1 MDFHTKRFSFPKIN
15 DEAHDCQTRQTQ
27 LEDGT
32 IQSPKN
38 RFSVDF
44 SSRTRSRHYFAAS
57 SFFFP
62 IILAEGGAHALH
74 GWWQIVLTSCCL
86 LTFQECVCFFSSYP
100 VVLHVSRSWTCCW
113 ILSKTLFLT
122 VPGKGKFHTKEKP
135 THTHTNTYWR
145 RVLGRSVS
153 EIQLKRCPGTSCGE
167 PSAVRQMQ
175 KKTNAVSTVFVC
187 VCHRRSRI
195 DWSHTP
201 GPISNCYSVLTIKK
215 VNKLCYKQR

>member
-1 MDFHTKRFSFPKIN
+1 MCAFFLLLHRSACIKKLNVLLNFIQNTFP
-15 DEAHDCQTRQTQ
+15 D
-27 LEDGT
+27 
-32 IQSPKN
+32 
-38 RFSVDF
+38 
-44 SSRTRSRHYFAAS
+44 
-57 SFFFP
+57 
-62 IILAEGGAHALH
+62 
-74 GWWQIVLTSCCL
+74 
-86 LTFQECVCFFSSYP
+86 
-100 VVLHVSRSWTCCW
+100 RSWEGK
-113 ILSKTLFLT
+113 ISHQRKTH
-122 VPGKGKFHTKEKP
+122 P
-135 THTHTNTYWR
+135 HTHTNTYWR

-175 KKTNAVSTVFVC
+175 KKTHAVSTVFVC